1 MLYAIYSS
9 YHDAIGSKRYD
20 DLDTAIEVAKKVTVE
35 YKDKGK
41 KRYCGHNFC
50 KVVRIAQ

>member
-20 DLDTAIEVAKKVTVE
+20 DLDVAIKAAKEVTAKYTE
-35 YKDKGK
+35 KGK
-41 KRYCGHNFC
+41 KQFCGHNFC